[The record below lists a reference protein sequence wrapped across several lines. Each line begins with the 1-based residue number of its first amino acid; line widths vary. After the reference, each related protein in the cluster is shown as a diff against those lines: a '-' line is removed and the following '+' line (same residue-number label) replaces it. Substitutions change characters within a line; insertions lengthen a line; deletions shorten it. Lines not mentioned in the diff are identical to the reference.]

1 MTEYY
6 QNDAAVRG
14 RIFDIQRY
22 SVHDGPGIRT
32 IVFLKGCMFRCLWC
46 CNPEGQLYEPVTL
59 ASMHG
64 KPERLAGEDVSAGKV
79 METVLKDSVYYGR
92 SGGGLTLSGG
102 EALLQPDFALALFR
116 LAHAHGMTTAIETT
130 GYADH
135 DVLDKVLP
143 HIDYV
148 LMDIKHMDAEK
159 HKKFIGKDNAKV
171 LANAPYIASHAKS
184 YTVRVPVIPTFND
197 TDAEI
202 SAIARFANSLP
213 GVQSLHLLPYHRL
226 GQDKYTAL
234 GMDYGMGT
242 LPLIPDEKMRR
253 LLDVARESGLHCQIG
268 GGN

>member
-1 MTEYY
+1 MTEFY

-32 IVFLKGCMFRCLWC
+32 IVFLKGCMFRCSWC
-46 CNPEGQLYEPVTL
+46 CNPEGQLYEPVTMG
-59 ASMHG
+59 AMNG
-64 KPERLAGEDVSAGKV
+64 KPEKTVGTDVTAGEV
-79 METVLKDSVYYGR
+79 METVLRDSVYYGR

-130 GYADH
+130 GYAEH

-148 LMDIKHMDAEK
+148 LMDIKHMNAEK
-159 HKKFIGKDNAKV
+159 HKKFIGKDNTQV
-171 LANAPYIASHAKS
+171 LDNAPYIAARAKS

-202 SAIARFANSLP
+202 AAIARFAASMRETRAI
-213 GVQSLHLLPYHRL
+213 HLLPYHRL
-226 GQDKYTAL
+226 GFDKYAAL
-234 GMDYGMGT
+234 GRDYGMGST
-242 LPLIPDEKMRR
+242 PLILDEKMRR
-253 LLDVARESGLHCQIG
+253 LLAVAEENSGLPCQIG
-268 GGN
+268 G

>member
-1 MTEYY
+1 MDEFY

-46 CNPEGQLYEPVTL
+46 CNPEGQLYEPVVMH
-59 ASMHG
+59 AMHG
-64 KPERLAGEDVSAGKV
+64 KPEKTVGTDVTAGEV
-79 METVLKDSVYYGR
+79 MDIVLRDSVYYAR

-130 GYADH
+130 GYAERE
-135 DVLDKVLP
+135 VLDRLLP
-143 HIDYV
+143 HIDDV
-148 LMDIKHMDAEK
+148 LMDIKHMDPEK
-159 HKKFIGKDNAKV
+159 HRKFIGKTNEKV
-171 LANAPYIASHAKS
+171 LENAPYIAAHAKR

-202 SAIARFANSLP
+202 AAIARFASTMPNTKAI
-213 GVQSLHLLPYHRL
+213 HLLPYHRL
-226 GQDKYTAL
+226 GSDKYTSL
-234 GMDYGMGT
+234 GRDYGMGS
-242 LPLIPDEKMRR
+242 LSLIPDEKMRR
-253 LLDVARESGLHCQIG
+253 LLSVAIENSGLPCQIG
-268 GGN
+268 G

>member
-64 KPERLAGEDVSAGKV
+64 KPERLAGEDVSAGEV

-202 SAIARFANSLP
+202 AAIARFAASMRETRAI
-213 GVQSLHLLPYHRL
+213 HLLPYHRL
-226 GQDKYTAL
+226 GTDKYTAL
-234 GMDYGMGT
+234 GRDYGMGS
-242 LPLIPDEKMRR
+242 LPLIPDEKMHR
-253 LLDVARESGLHCQIG
+253 LLAVAQEVSGIYCQIG
-268 GGN
+268 G